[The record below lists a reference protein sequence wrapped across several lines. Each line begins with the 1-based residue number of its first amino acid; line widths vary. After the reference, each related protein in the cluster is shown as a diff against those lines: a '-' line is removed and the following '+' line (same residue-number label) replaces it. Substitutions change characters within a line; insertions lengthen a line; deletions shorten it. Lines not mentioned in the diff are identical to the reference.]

1 MKLISV
7 EQARAVW
14 LFPLTDLN
22 PRGTAI
28 EKDGLTEIRNRYEFA
43 VAPGPA
49 EIVAARE
56 TQQPL
61 KYLQGSF
68 TPKKRKE
75 AITVDLLLYRDG
87 IIADTRSSTT
97 DSDEFI
103 GDLLNWATKELGL
116 LPHEEIVR
124 SKGAVSSL
132 YVTSAKPMSLL
143 NPKLEAF
150 SKILTENVS
159 GQNSGAKLE
168 FASFGFWPDQNLI
181 NPPAPFRFERAAGA
195 LFSENRYYSLAPI
208 NTEKHIDLLNEL
220 EKLLAS

>member
-22 PRGTAI
+22 PRGKAI
-28 EKDGLTEIRNRYEFA
+28 ERNGLTEIRDRYEFA
-43 VAPGPA
+43 SAPSPVD
-49 EIVAARE
+49 IVAARE

-61 KYLQGSF
+61 KYLQGRF

-87 IIADTRSSTT
+87 IIADTRSSTA

-103 GDLLNWATKELGL
+103 ADLLVWASKELGL
-116 LPHEEIVR
+116 LPHEEFVR
-124 SKGAVSSL
+124 SKGAISSMHVSS
-132 YVTSAKPMSLL
+132 TRAMSLL
-143 NPKLEAF
+143 NPKLDAF
-150 SKILTENVS
+150 AKLLTSNVT

-168 FASFGFWPDQNLI
+168 FASLGFWPEQNLV
-181 NPPAPFRFERAAGA
+181 NPPVPFRFERSAGA
-195 LFSENRYYSLAPI
+195 LFSENRYFSLAPTD
-208 NTEKHIDLLNEL
+208 TEKHLELL
-220 EKLLAS
+220 EKLEELLAS